1 MADRY
6 VIADNPDSLNLVDQ
20 LYPYRSMS
28 AYDPELTVAAIQK
41 MKRAPITKIAI
52 VSKDNK
58 QALDLIKKEFV
69 ELGNWQP
76 DSGTDFAHAI
86 FLSDKTYLIIL
97 NNVTGNTANKLEAL
111 TLQ

>member
-1 MADRY
+1 
-6 VIADNPDSLNLVDQ
+6 
-20 LYPYRSMS
+20 MS
-28 AYDPELTVAAIQK
+28 AYEPELTTATIEK
-41 MKRAPITKIAI
+41 MRRAPITKIAI

-58 QALDLIKKEFV
+58 QTLDLIKKQFN
-69 ELGNWQP
+69 ELRDWQP
-76 DSGTDFAHAI
+76 DSRTDFAHAV